1 MEKKLNLSAKIALCF
16 VGLATVLMFIAVCCS
31 AYPVAYKLLGA
42 SAISAAIGALVFT
55 IARMSSKDG
64 IRAKF
69 VAGAIPMALV
79 YFIVVMLYLVF
90 FHECT
95 ALGTASGILMCI
107 AGVYGIAAFVLSQ
120 INEAKQVKLKG
131 EA

>member
-1 MEKKLNLSAKIALCF
+1 MEKLNLSAKIALCF
-16 VGLATVLMFIAVCCS
+16 VGVATVLMFIAVCCS
-31 AYPVAYKLLGA
+31 AYPVVYELLGA
-42 SAISAAIGALVFT
+42 SAISAAIGVLVST
-55 IARMSSKDG
+55 VARMFSKEG

-69 VAGAIPMALV
+69 IAGAIPMAIV

-95 ALGTASGILMCI
+95 ALGTASGILMCV
-107 AGVYGIAAFVLSQ
+107 AGVYGATAFVLSQ
-120 INEAKQVKLKG
+120 IDEAKSDKKMKG